1 MSQSYTLK
9 QYVSLILYFCIAVGA
24 IACARKT
31 HAQVVFD
38 VNSVVPARSV
48 ESIGIMARMPQ
59 SRFVEVR
66 LETSALFQPAW
77 ANAVQEITVS
87 AISRHDDVRVADYF
101 PRTEM
106 QTDVFG
112 PMQVAVDSERYREG
126 GLQGL
131 GGYPG
136 VGSVS
141 GFAYQMEGGQ
151 QTVHFA
157 QKPALEMVTTA
168 GTLQRQQGVYF
179 KQRQSSQTTLEGSR
193 TFRVIFEVPDTWRA
207 DLLDVTME
215 AVGYEHPK
223 SRRSVVL
230 SSQRFIVAFYQE
242 RDEVAA
248 RSAINYRKLHS
259 DLLTTVDTHAWE
271 INHRTFPTPLHK
283 LGAKLDIYEPELP
296 PNWLETIM
304 HQPGVPYSTHKLSS
318 LPLSVR
324 IAIMNYVDQ
333 KIRIESL
340 SGSRDTKNLS
350 SDEYIARNGPVAR
363 R

>member
-1 MSQSYTLK
+1 MLLSYVLK
-9 QYVSLILYFCIAVGA
+9 RCVKLILGSLVLGWSIASLGTA
-24 IACARKT
+24 YS
-31 HAQVVFD
+31 QVVFD
-38 VNSVVPARSV
+38 VNSVVPARSAD
-48 ESIGIMARMPQ
+48 SIGIMARMPQ

-77 ANAVQEITVS
+77 ANAIQEITVS

-112 PMQVAVDSERYREG
+112 PMQVAVDSERFREG
-126 GLQGL
+126 GIQGL

-136 VGSVS
+136 AGSVS
-141 GFAYQMEGGQ
+141 GFAYQMENGQ

-193 TFRVIFEVPDTWRA
+193 IFRIIFEVPETWRA
-207 DLLDVTME
+207 DLLDITME

-230 SSQRFIVAFYQE
+230 SSQRFVVAVYQE

-248 RSAINYRKLHS
+248 RAAVNYRKQHS
-259 DLLTTVDTHAWE
+259 DLLTTVDTHAWA
-271 INHRTFPTPLHK
+271 IKHRAFPTPLHK

-296 PNWLETIM
+296 TNWLENIM
-304 HQPGVPYSTHKLSS
+304 HQPGVPYPTYKLSI
-318 LPLSVR
+318 LPVDVR
-324 IAIMNYVDQ
+324 VAIMNYLDQ
-333 KIRIESL
+333 KVRIESL
-340 SGSRDTKNLS
+340 SNSRDTKNMS
-350 SDEYIARNGPVAR
+350 GEEFVANNGQVAR